1 MDSIG
6 RCFFDSIYPRVPLR
20 ECQQPTAFLW
30 RLVSWRCCK
39 TISLLRLAPVDLYQS
54 PACLCQTPPAIRR
67 GERRFG
73 HSTNRISRQMARFR
87 VAFFG
92 ASTRSART
100 QARPPVAAR
109 RRSNSWEAS
118 GSIVVRSLIDLKTQ
132 PGGPYVLWDDHP
144 SDKGLAR
151 VQRVEPVFNGAPL
164 DAGRFQFLR
173 LRPIMPVMPG
183 GKNAPCKGSGLVSGP
198 KLRLGLHGSGA
209 RRSSWTAR
217 PAGHPHRQPRS
228 EFMTQRCRG
237 GKRAVR

>member
-1 MDSIG
+1 MHVRDDG
-6 RCFFDSIYPRVPLR
+6 TDPRHLRPVPSF
-20 ECQQPTAFLW
+20 C
-30 RLVSWRCCK
+30 V
-39 TISLLRLAPVDLYQS
+39 
-54 PACLCQTPPAIRR
+54 
-67 GERRFG
+67 
-73 HSTNRISRQMARFR
+73 
-87 VAFFG
+87 
-92 ASTRSART
+92 
-100 QARPPVAAR
+100 R
-109 RRSNSWEAS
+109 RRLHHDGGIISTYFWPRGSLNYNAGGDQPPLQLPPSLEPFRRRPLSSAS
-118 GSIVVRSLIDLKTQ
+118 VQDL
-132 PGGPYVLWDDHP
+132 LHDHP

-217 PAGHPHRQPRS
+217 PASHPHRQPRS